1 MKSLISIIAFLMLS
15 FTAFCQGGVNF
26 EHITFDEALAKAKAE
41 NKLVFMDCYTS
52 WCGPC
57 KYMSETIFPQE
68 KAGEFFNPKFVC
80 VKFDMEKGEGP
91 ELGKKFGV
99 RAYPTF
105 LILRPDGSVQHKV
118 VGGGDLEG
126 FIARVEKGLNEKTSL
141 DYLNKVYE
149 KGKMNKKQLMAYQIA
164 LNDAYEQAKSE
175 KVGEE
180 LNKILK
186 DKDKMKKEFWPIL
199 EESPYGSDNFKLVVN
214 NIATFNKNI
223 GKEKVDAYLYGN
235 YSQAIDNTTRRNA
248 KEPAKTLEQIRQEL
262 TNIDLENKDQLMSK
276 IELAQATIDQ
286 NVDKII
292 SLAEQAAET
301 KSEELWSIV
310 NALNSISSKVN
321 KAEAGRIVALGDKF
335 IANSPENGKAYMTN
349 FFEKFKVAAHVGV
362 YFYELSYE
370 DALKMAKQQGRKL
383 FIDCYTTWCG
393 PCKYMSE
400 TVFKQEKVGDFLNQN
415 FICLKYDM
423 EKGEGPEL
431 AKKFGVRAYPT
442 FVIVN
447 PDGTIR
453 HKLVGGG
460 EGDQFIERVK
470 ESFDDNKA
478 LGALDAKYNSG
489 NRDKAFLSQYAQVM
503 VANYDPNAKAIVD
516 ELLKISTDDEKLS
529 EDYWFI
535 FGNSEL
541 SPKDSEAAKF
551 LTDNRSKFNETIGK
565 EKVDNR
571 LSEGLFREILMVIAG
586 RGQKTDV
593 KRLDAIGREVKAL
606 KLSNE
611 KTLLSSLAIAKAV
624 KTENIDKILTACEKE
639 LPKLGKNSQMIAY
652 YLSGSLAKANDTQK
666 ARWQKIVQAN
676 TGK

>member
-1 MKSLISIIAFLMLS
+1 MLS

-57 KYMSETIFPQE
+57 KYMTETIFPQE

-91 ELGKKFGV
+91 ELAKRFGV

-105 LILRPDGSVQHKV
+105 LILRPDGTVQHKV
-118 VGGGDLEG
+118 VGGGELDK
-126 FIARVEKGLNEKTSL
+126 FIEKVEKGLNEKTSL
-141 DYLNKVYE
+141 DYLNKLYE
-149 KGKMNKKQLMAYQIA
+149 KGKMNKKQLMTYTVV
-164 LNDAYEQAKSE
+164 LNEAYEKDKSE
-175 KVGEE
+175 KVSKE
-180 LNKILK
+180 LEAVLK
-186 DKDKMKKEFWPIL
+186 EKDKMKKEYWPIL
-199 EESPYGSDNFKLVVN
+199 ERSAYGSDNFKLVLN
-214 NIATFNKNI
+214 NINTFNKNI
-223 GKEKVDAYLYGN
+223 GKEKVDKYLTSCYT
-235 YSQAIDNTTRRNA
+235 SAINNTLRPNT
-248 KEPAKTLEQIRQEL
+248 KEPLKVLQQIQEEL
-262 TNIDLENKDQLMSK
+262 TKLDLADQSTLARFLELNQACLEKNINKV
-276 IELAQATIDQ
+276 IELAGQIES
-286 NVDKII
+286 N
-292 SLAEQAAET
+292 ENG
-301 KSEELWSIV
+301 ELWSIF
-310 NALNSISSKVN
+310 NAINAIRGNATKEDLNKIIALEGKFLSI
-321 KAEAGRIVALGDKF
+321 AD
-335 IANSPENGKAYMTN
+335 ENGKSFITN
-349 FFEKFKVAAHVGV
+349 YFESLKIAAHVGV
-362 YFYELSYE
+362 YFQDLSYE
-370 DALKMAKQQGRKL
+370 EALKKSKQQGRKL

-400 TVFKQEKVGDFLNQN
+400 TVFKQEKIGDFLNQN

-431 AKKFGVRAYPT
+431 AKRFGVRAYPT
-442 FVIVN
+442 FIIVN

-460 EGDQFIERVK
+460 EEEQFIERVK

-478 LGALDAKYNSG
+478 LGVLDTKYNNG
-489 NRDKAFLSQYAQVM
+489 NRDKVFLAQYAKVL
-503 VANYDPNAKAIVD
+503 VNNYDPKAKNVVD
-516 ELLKISTDDEKLS
+516 ELLKISTDEEKLS

-551 LTDNRSKFNETIGK
+551 LIDNRSKFNETIGK

-571 LSEGLFREILMVIAG
+571 LSEGFFREILMVIAG

-611 KTLLSSLAIAKAV
+611 KTLLASLAIAKAV
-624 KTENIDKILTACEKE
+624 KTENIDKILAACEKE
-639 LPKLGKNSQMIAY
+639 LPKLGKDSQMIAY
-652 YLSGSLAKANDTQK
+652 YLSGSLVKANDTQK
-666 ARWQKIVQAN
+666 ARWQKIIQAN
-676 TGK
+676 AKK